1 MVTIAKRGER
11 DLAAVPVQ
19 ERKKIIEGLRQLGE
33 ESPNVDV
40 KALAGHAGW
49 YRLRVGNWRVLYFSD
64 DQGVIIERIVNRRD
78 LERSVRNL
86 P

>member
-1 MVTIAKRGER
+1 MTISKRGER

-19 ERKKIIEGLRQLGE
+19 ERKKIIEGMRQLGE

-40 KALAGHAGW
+40 KDLAGHAGW
-49 YRLRVGNWRVLYFSD
+49 YRLQVGNWRVLCFSD
-64 DQGVIIERIVNRRD
+64 VQGVAIERIVNRRD
-78 LERSVRNL
+78 LERSVRTL

>member
-1 MVTIAKRGER
+1 M
-11 DLAAVPVQ
+11 AAVPVQ
-19 ERKKIIEGLRQLGE
+19 ERKKIIDGLRQLGE
-33 ESPNVDV
+33 ESPSVDV

>member
-1 MVTIAKRGER
+1 M
-11 DLAAVPVQ
+11 AAVPVQ
-19 ERKKIIEGLRQLGE
+19 ERKKVSEGLRQLGE

-49 YRLRVGNWRVLYFSD
+49 YRLRVGNWRVLYFSND
-64 DQGVIIERIVNRRD
+64 EGVIIERIVNRRD
-78 LERSVRNL
+78 LERSVRTL

>member
-1 MVTIAKRGER
+1 M
-11 DLAAVPVQ
+11 AAVPVQ
-19 ERKKIIEGLRQLGE
+19 ERKKIIDGLRQLGE

-40 KALAGHAGW
+40 KALAGHVGW